1 MPAQTKQ
8 DKTPANGLEQN
19 KAQAELIRH
28 DWTQEQVQTL
38 FALPFN
44 DLLFQA
50 HYIHRQFF
58 NPNQVQLCRLLSIKT
73 GGCPED
79 CGYCSQSAHAKTGL
93 QASKLMSVDAVLETA
108 TKAKQEGATRYCM
121 GAAWRNL
128 KDRDMAALKEMI
140 KGVRAL
146 GLESCA
152 TLGMLTQQQ
161 ADELAEAG
169 LDYYNHNIDTS
180 KEFYDK
186 IITTRTFQDRLDT
199 LEAVRK
205 SGMKICCGGIIGMG
219 ESVADRANML
229 RILANLPQHPD
240 SVPINQLIAVAGTA
254 LENAPLPNP
263 IEFVRC
269 IAVARILMPRASV
282 RLSAGREE
290 MSDEMQALC
299 FFAGANSIFVGDEL
313 LTKANPA
320 QEKDKALLDQ
330 LGMTGL
336 AAFEEPAIA

>member
-1 MPAQTKQ
+1 MQAQTKQ
-8 DKTPANGLEQN
+8 AK
-19 KAQAELIRH
+19 LIRH
-28 DWTQEQVQTL
+28 NWTQAQVQAL

-44 DLLFQA
+44 DLLFRA
-50 HYIHRQFF
+50 HTIHRQFF
-58 NPNQVQLCRLLSIKT
+58 DPNQVQMCRLLSIKT

-79 CGYCSQSAHAKTGL
+79 CGYCSQSVHAKTGL
-93 QASKLMSVDAVLETA
+93 QASKLMAVDAVLESA
-108 TKAKQEGATRYCM
+108 KQAKQEGATRYCM
-121 GAAWRNL
+121 GAAWRDL
-128 KDRDMAALKEMI
+128 KERDMAALKEMI

-152 TLGMLTQQQ
+152 TLGMLTQTQ
-161 ADELAEAG
+161 ADELAKAG

-186 IITTRTFQDRLDT
+186 IITTRSFQDRLDT

-219 ESVADRANML
+219 EDTKDRANML
-229 RILANLPQHPD
+229 RTLANLPQHPD

-254 LENAPLPNP
+254 LENAPKPNP

-269 IAVARILMPRASV
+269 IAIARILMPRASV

-299 FFAGANSIFVGDEL
+299 FFAGANSIFIGDEL
-313 LTKANPA
+313 LTEANPA
-320 QEKDKALLDQ
+320 QEKDEALLEQ
-330 LGMTGL
+330 LGIRGL
-336 AAFEEPAIA
+336 AAFEEPALT